1 MRENAGMHGDADRH
15 RASVASLVPIAAV
28 AAAVLLLALLV
39 HGGGKGT
46 IVVERIT
53 FSAITVRNGKTNRPA
68 PFVISSID
76 ETTADGTL
84 QRSFTSNSI
93 TRSGYQQVI
102 VGDTLQLYD
111 PADNTVYVTTP
122 QAQQRATVAELRSTA
137 PKGSHVSV
145 GIGRGRSVSAPEQD
159 VPGRTSVYERQVRA
173 GLYRLAGRTKIDGR
187 PALRLVQTRA
197 TVLAIPNNSGGFV
210 SRDTVYVAPGTYDPI
225 EELASSTFPGQL
237 RTVVVSRWLSYKV
250 LPATPANQ
258 RLLSLTARH
267 PNARVV
273 DDARA
278 YLRANQSE
286 IRTTTVRTG

>member
-1 MRENAGMHGDADRH
+1 MHGDADRH
-15 RASVASLVPIAAV
+15 RASVASLATTAVV

-39 HGGGKGT
+39 HGNGKGV

-53 FSAITVRNGKTNRPA
+53 FSSTTVRNGKTNRPA

-93 TRSGYQQVI
+93 TRPGYQQVI

-122 QAQQRATVAELRSTA
+122 QAQQRATVAELRSTS

-173 GLYRLAGRTKIDGR
+173 GLYRLVGRTTIDGR
-187 PALRLVQTRA
+187 AALRLVQTRA
-197 TVLAIPNNSGGFV
+197 TVLAIRNSLGGFV
-210 SRDTVYVAPGTYDPI
+210 SGDTVYVAPGTYDPI
-225 EELASSTFPGQL
+225 EELSSSTFPGL
-237 RTVVVSRWLSYKV
+237 RTMVVSRWQSYKV

-267 PNARVV
+267 PTARVV

-278 YLRANQSE
+278 YLHANQSE
-286 IRTTTVRTG
+286 IRTTTVGTG